1 MFTALKRIVRSGF
14 IGFWRNA
21 YVSLASIFV
30 MVVALFVIG
39 ATILIDQLLTAS
51 LANIQSRVDINVYF
65 TTEAAEETIFELQS
79 ALEALPEVSGVAYTS
94 RADALA
100 EYRAANQDDEVA
112 IQAIEELDDNPL
124 GAVLSVQAQ
133 ETSQYAGVAQYLE
146 EQEQYAD
153 VISTVNYNDNETAI
167 NSLTAIIGAV
177 EQATFFV
184 MLILVISAVLI
195 TFNTIRL
202 AIYTTRD
209 EIKVMRLVGAGNMY
223 IRGPFMLQGIMYGLI
238 AGVLTLLIM
247 YLMVLW
253 LGPKTEAFFEFNL
266 FHYFVADFL
275 LIFAVV
281 VGIGVTLGLISSIL
295 AVARYLRT

>member
-30 MVVALFVIG
+30 MVVALFVVG
-39 ATILIDQLLTAS
+39 TTILIDQLLTAS

-65 TTEAAEETIFELQS
+65 TTTASEEVVFELQS
-79 ALEALPEVSGVAYTS
+79 ALEALPEVSAVGYTS

-100 EYRAANQDDEVA
+100 EYRAENLDDEVA

-146 EQEQYAD
+146 EQVQYED
-153 VISTVNYNDNETAI
+153 VISTVNYNDNEDAI
-167 NSLTAIIGAV
+167 NRLTTIIGAV

-184 MLILVISAVLI
+184 MLILVVSAVLI

-209 EIKVMRLVGAGNMY
+209 EIKVMRLVGASNMY

-238 AGVLTLLIM
+238 AGVMTLLIM
-247 YLMVLW
+247 YPMVLW
-253 LGPKTEAFFEFNL
+253 LGPKTEAFFEFNV
-266 FHYFVADFL
+266 FEYFVSDFVR
-275 LIFAVV
+275 IFLVV
-281 VGIGVTLGLISSIL
+281 VGIGITLGLISSIM

>member
-30 MVVALFVIG
+30 MVVALFVVG
-39 ATILIDQLLTAS
+39 TTILIDQLLTAS

-65 TTEAAEETIFELQS
+65 TTNAPEETIQELQS
-79 ALEALPEVSGVAYTS
+79 SLVALPEVSKVEYTS

-100 EYRAANQDDEVA
+100 QYRAENQDDEIT

-124 GAVLSVQAQ
+124 PAQLSIQAQ

-153 VISTVNYNDNETAI
+153 VISTVNYNDNKTAI
-167 NSLTAIIGAV
+167 DNLTNIINKV
-177 EQATFFV
+177 ESATFFV

-209 EIKVMRLVGAGNMY
+209 EIKVMRLVGASNMY

-238 AGVLTLLIM
+238 AGVLTLLLM
-247 YLMVLW
+247 YPMVLW
-253 LGPKTEAFFEFNL
+253 LGPETEAFFEFNV
-266 FHYFVADFL
+266 FHYFVSDFP

-281 VGIGVTLGLISSIL
+281 VGMGVVLGLISSIL